1 MQVKEIKNSVPFQ
14 KYDENGERR
23 GMAISKEAAYMMTEI
38 LSTKQVGEV
47 MHATFEYMINN
58 ALPNLDQAEYIVFC
72 KILMDNDCIV
82 NIDFRI
88 PLYG

>member
-1 MQVKEIKNSVPFQ
+1 MQVKEIKNAVPFQ

-23 GMAISKEAAYMMTEI
+23 GMKLTAEAAYLMTEI
-38 LSTKQVGEV
+38 LSTKQVGDV
-47 MHATFEYMINN
+47 MHAVFEYVINN

-72 KILMDNDCIV
+72 KILMDNECIT
-82 NIDFRI
+82 NIEFKI